1 MNYIHVYQIGF
12 IVLMALVGISQW
24 LHLRGKRK

>member
-12 IVLMALVGISQW
+12 IVLMALVGISQL
-24 LHLRGKRK
+24 LHGAKK

>member
-12 IVLMALVGISQW
+12 IVLMALVVISQW
-24 LHLRGKRK
+24 WHGAKK